1 MTYHLEHI
9 PEHWVDWHHCDFS
22 RKLGFSV
29 WLASTCCFGGFNIS
43 STKWWDSGDNE
54 LLSSLNKRW
63 DSNNNELF
71 SSWHI
76 CDDTTGYL
84 NTCHLSYCGLECV
97 ARILKIK
104 RSKHPWAYYSNSSA
118 TFHDCLLEG
127 DLVFTLNRGPMD
139 CEDISTSHCHFFGTR
154 HVFLSSR
161 SRSPSN
167 LITVNRLPFNKI
179 SNSLLSLCLLNSFAS
194 VT

>member
-1 MTYHLEHI
+1 M
-9 PEHWVDWHHCDFS
+9 
-22 RKLGFSV
+22 
-29 WLASTCCFGGFNIS
+29 ASTWCFGGLNIS
-43 STKWWDSGDNE
+43 STNNGWDSGDNE
-54 LLSSLNKRW
+54 LLSSLNKWW

-76 CDDTTGYL
+76 CDDATGCL

-127 DLVFTLNRGPMD
+127 DLVFTLNRGPIWTVKIFQLLTVIVSLRTMFF
-139 CEDISTSHCHFFGTR
+139 CLLGQGARPIS
-154 HVFLSSR
+154 
-161 SRSPSN
+161 
-167 LITVNRLPFNKI
+167 
-179 SNSLLSLCLLNSFAS
+179 SLLIDCLSTKYQTRYFLCVCLTRLR
-194 VT
+194 V